1 MMIGQI
7 LLKKEIRRKEEK
19 GSSRRTRSKTDKN
32 KFSIGSTATAATE
45 ISTDLSSSSLPNSLN
60 RNEPTV
66 VRELQK
72 TNLDGDFSTDKIL
85 DQAKENVERSAVEAK
100 NEIIRYTDSIRLYQE
115 QNIKYAQEIAE
126 NYINTQKEVINLL
139 KSWWLPFWQ
148 NASQSFVFPLIS
160 PQGMIETYANIAS
173 SLAGNTL
180 RITRLVNDAML
191 VNLEFFKATI
201 EHTKGASDDLARA
214 CANMVKKIERE
225 SPDIRAQYTT

>member
-32 KFSIGSTATAATE
+32 FSIGSTATAATE
-45 ISTDLSSSSLPNSLN
+45 ISTDLSSSSLPNSLH

-100 NEIIRYTDSIRLYQE
+100 NEIIRHTDSIRLYQE

-148 NASQSFVFPLIS
+148 NASLRFVFPLIS